1 MKIRS
6 MLGIISAACGMTCSA
21 PALAAFYRC
30 VGPGG
35 ATITSNTAILDCK
48 GELSVQQ
55 QPGAPWTLIE
65 SRTPEQI
72 ALFQECERKRAA
84 AIRIIEAKDRVE
96 RALVAKYPDQTAHD
110 KARSSALEGIRQG
123 QQRSEKRLGE
133 LAAQRKPLD
142 DEAAFYSGKPLPM
155 KLKRDLDANDA
166 AVEAQK
172 AIRQM
177 LRQEASDTTAKFD
190 VELISLQ
197 MLWSGKKVAAA
208 PPPACLAS
216 R

>member
-1 MKIRS
+1 
-6 MLGIISAACGMTCSA
+6 MTCST

-35 ATITSNTAILDCK
+35 ATNTSNTAILDCK

-55 QPGAPWTLIE
+55 QPGAPWTLVE

-72 ALFQECERKRAA
+72 ALYRECERKRAQV
-84 AIRIIEAKDRVE
+84 IKINEAKERAE

-110 KARSSALEGIRQG
+110 KARSSALEGLRQG

-142 DEAAFYSGKPLPM
+142 DEAAFYPGKPLPV
-155 KLKRDLDANDA
+155 KIKRDLDANDA

-172 AIRQM
+172 AIRQN
-177 LRQEASDTTAKFD
+177 LLQEASDSNAKFD
-190 VELISLQ
+190 AELSSLQ
-197 MLWSGKKVAAA
+197 SLWSGKKVATTL
-208 PPPACLAS
+208 PPACS
-216 R
+216 NPR